1 MIILSGIEI
10 MRKIMSSISIDIPF
24 MVSISFASYIL
35 IFTDSPCL
43 SDSPQSSP
51 SHLSPRSCSR

>member
-10 MRKIMSSISIDIPF
+10 MRKIMSSISIDITF

-35 IFTDSPCL
+35 IFTDSPY
-43 SDSPQSSP
+43 
-51 SHLSPRSCSR
+51 